1 MPKIVHPEGPAWTAD
16 LEAAMGIIG
25 NRGRNEIIR
34 YLYENGPV
42 RRGDIVEA
50 VSPSEATVAQHLI
63 LLEKS
68 GVIVVDV
75 PPGRRHGRAPRYS
88 VDFDRVT
95 ELMAALRDYLLV
107 REPPPRIQRTIAIE
121 DPADDS

>member
-1 MPKIVHPEGPAWTAD
+1 MPKIVHPKDPAWTAD

-34 YLYENGPV
+34 YLNGRGPV

-50 VSPSEATVAQHLI
+50 VSASEASVAQHLI
-63 LLEKS
+63 TLENS

-75 PPGRRHGRAPRYS
+75 APGRRHGRAPRYS
-88 VDFDRVT
+88 VDINRVK
-95 ELMAALRDYLLV
+95 ELMTALSDYLLN
-107 REPPPRIQRTIAIE
+107 R
-121 DPADDS
+121 

>member
-1 MPKIVHPEGPAWTAD
+1 MPKIVHPKDPAWTAD

-34 YLYENGPV
+34 YLNGRGAV

-50 VSPSEATVAQHLI
+50 VSASEASVAQHLI

-75 PPGRRHGRAPRYS
+75 PPGHRHGRAPRYW
-88 VDFDRVT
+88 VDCDRVT
-95 ELMAALRDYLLV
+95 ELMAALGDYLSN
-107 REPPPRIQRTIAIE
+107 R
-121 DPADDS
+121 